1 MYECGEDAPTS
12 RTRVKAQQQ
21 MIRFS
26 DAYCDGWAAQRVKAE
41 SSENPY
47 SERTQ
52 YTSHMRWLSGWSA
65 RFGVIKHGENLAERD
80 KEIEMSAFD
89 E

>member
-1 MYECGEDAPTS
+1 MSEHLTQGEG
-12 RTRVKAQQQ
+12 QQQ

-52 YTSHMRWLSGWSA
+52 YASHMRWLSGWSA
-65 RFGVIKHGENLAERD
+65 RLGVIKHGENLAERD
-80 KEIEMSAFD
+80 KEIEIAALSETVEA
-89 E
+89 